1 MAMLTFKTGSL
12 PNYEMPGDADM
23 DNVYEVTV
31 VATAGGTGRSMAG
44 TRDVKVMVNNV
55 EEPGTVTLNK
65 AVPVVGIEVTASL
78 SDPDGRIS
86 GLTWQWALGGNNI
99 DDATSA
105 TYTPVEGNVGG
116 GNTLTATASYT
127 DGEGPDQDRRQ
138 SAASP
143 NVERDTRNK
152 PPAFEDQD
160 PDMDG
165 VQNSMATRKVEENTE
180 ANADDDAA
188 AQDDATGDNVGDA
201 VMATDTKAN
210 GDLETLTYSLGGTD
224 AAMFR
229 VRNNGQIEVAA
240 GTMLDHETK
249 DTYMVTVMA
258 EDPLGVSASIDV
270 TIMVTDMDEEPE
282 VTGDATTDYAEDR
295 KDAVATY
302 TAADPEG
309 AMTRWSLAGADAGHF
324 MIDNGV
330 LSFKEQPDFE
340 DEADADTNN
349 TYEVTVQATDETLNM
364 GTKDVMVKV
373 TNVDE
378 DGTVTLS
385 ALGHQAGTKLT
396 ATLTDPDGTISNQM
410 WQWSRSA
417 TMGGA
422 LTDITDETSA
432 SYTPTSG
439 DTGAYLVAKATYEDA
454 EGDGK
459 TAMNEPPANAVQA
472 VRTPNMAPVFP
483 DDDAD

>member
-1 MAMLTFKTGSL
+1 MIGSD
-12 PNYEMPGDADM
+12 Y
-23 DNVYEVTV
+23 
-31 VATAGGTGRSMAG
+31 
-44 TRDVKVMVNNV
+44 V
-55 EEPGTVTLNK
+55 EGLISKMRNIHKSTPPSFMRRENAAAILKAPPPGTLTKGPDRKFPGLHPPLGG
-65 AVPVVGIEVTASL
+65 ATSPSL
-78 SDPDGRIS
+78 STNRRFAFPILALLAALAVGLVFMLPGGLLQAQNDG
-86 GLTWQWALGGNNI
+86 T
-99 DDATSA
+99 
-105 TYTPVEGNVGG
+105 
-116 GNTLTATASYT
+116 
-127 DGEGPDQDRRQ
+127 
-138 SAASP
+138 
-143 NVERDTRNK
+143 
-152 PPAFEDQD
+152 
-160 PDMDG
+160 
-165 VQNSMATRKVEENTE
+165 
-180 ANADDDAA
+180 
-188 AQDDATGDNVGDA
+188 
-201 VMATDTKAN
+201 
-210 GDLETLTYSLGGTD
+210 
-224 AAMFR
+224 
-229 VRNNGQIEVAA
+229 IE
-240 GTMLDHETK
+240 
-249 DTYMVTVMA
+249 
-258 EDPLGVSASIDV
+258 
-270 TIMVTDMDEEPE
+270 
-282 VTGDATTDYAEDR
+282 YAEDR

-309 AMTRWSLAGADAGHF
+309 AMTRWSLAGDDASDF

-349 TYEVTVQATDETLNM
+349 TYKVTVQATDETLNM

-385 ALGHQAGTKLT
+385 ALGHQAGTELT

-439 DTGAYLVAKATYEDA
+439 DTGYYLVAKATYEDA

-459 TAMNEPPANAVQA
+459 TAMNERSANAVQA

-483 DDDAD
+483 DDDATNDGNQTTRSVAENTPAGRTVGDPVKADPKDGDVLTYTLRDADGGTVGNSASFDIDRATGQIMTKGALNADA